1 MKESEAGLLATP
13 KKRYDGPTFQFWIR
27 RFNMKAFSS
36 LLLVI
41 LVSSLAGCETLK
53 SEKINF
59 YQSPLALEINNSDHL
74 LVFDPEVIIF
84 SNKLDQKIATSNA
97 TNENLSTSLK
107 RAMGTYLNNQNI
119 KTRYLDENTTSLT
132 RDMLNIESSSIIVKI
147 KSDLRFKN
155 NMNLDRVDS
164 NSSSYAT
171 LKKMLEPKVFK
182 VADETLVELNG
193 LETQYV
199 LFSEYILSTP
209 SSGRNVASVAE
220 KLIIGSSIIKT
231 ESSANAAILLVD
243 AKTGAVVWANFA
255 DLKSPRSLLKEKAE
269 ISSKL
274 LEKIFL
280 NLPLPSAI

>member
-1 MKESEAGLLATP
+1 
-13 KKRYDGPTFQFWIR
+13 
-27 RFNMKAFSS
+27 MKAFSS
-36 LLLVI
+36 LLFVI
-41 LVSSLAGCETLK
+41 LVSSLAGCETLT

-59 YQSPLALEINNSDHL
+59 YQSPLALEINNSGHV

-97 TNENLSTSLK
+97 TNENLSASLK
-107 RAMGTYLNNQNI
+107 GAMATYLNNQNI
-119 KTRYLDENTTSLT
+119 KTHYLDANTPSLT
-132 RDMLNIESSSIIVKI
+132 RDILNAESSSIILKI

-164 NSSSYAT
+164 SSSSYAT
-171 LKKMLEPKVFK
+171 LKKMLEPKVFE
-182 VADETLVELNG
+182 VTDETLVEING

-199 LFSEYILSTP
+199 LFSEYVVSTP
-209 SSGRNVASVAE
+209 SSGRNVAAVAE
-220 KLIIGSSIIKT
+220 KLIIGSSVIKA
-231 ESSANAAILLVD
+231 ESSANAAMLLVD

-255 DLKSPRSLLKEKAE
+255 DIKSPRSLLKEKAE

>member
-1 MKESEAGLLATP
+1 
-13 KKRYDGPTFQFWIR
+13 
-27 RFNMKAFSS
+27 MKAFSS
-36 LLLVI
+36 LLFVI

-59 YQSPLALEINNSDHL
+59 YQSPLALEINNSGHV

-97 TNENLSTSLK
+97 TNENLSASLK
-107 RAMGTYLNNQNI
+107 RAMATYLNNQNI
-119 KTRYLDENTTSLT
+119 KTHYLDANTTSLT
-132 RDMLNIESSSIIVKI
+132 RDILNVESSSIILKI

-155 NMNLDRVDS
+155 IMNLDRIDS
-164 NSSSYAT
+164 SSSSYAT
-171 LKKMLEPKVFK
+171 LKKMLEPKVFE
-182 VADETLVELNG
+182 VTDETLVEINA

-199 LFSEYILSTP
+199 LFSEYVVSTP

-220 KLIIGSSIIKT
+220 KLIIGSSIIKA
-231 ESSANAAILLVD
+231 ESSANAAMLLVD

-255 DLKSPRSLLKEKAE
+255 DIKSPRSLLKEKAE

-280 NLPLPSAI
+280 NRISLQNLAEWVWVWEWLKTLLILMRVKSILNLKLT

>member
-1 MKESEAGLLATP
+1 
-13 KKRYDGPTFQFWIR
+13 
-27 RFNMKAFSS
+27 MKAFSP
-36 LLLVI
+36 LLFVI
-41 LVSSLAGCETLK
+41 LVSSLAGCETLT

-59 YQSPLALEINNSDHL
+59 YQSPLALEINNSGHV

-97 TNENLSTSLK
+97 TNENLSASLK
-107 RAMGTYLNNQNI
+107 RAMATYLNNQNI
-119 KTRYLDENTTSLT
+119 KTHYLDANTTSLT
-132 RDMLNIESSSIIVKI
+132 RDILNAESSSIILKI

-155 NMNLDRVDS
+155 LDRVDS
-164 NSSSYAT
+164 SSSSYAT
-171 LKKMLEPKVFK
+171 LKKMLEPKVFE
-182 VADETLVELNG
+182 VTDETLVEING

-199 LFSEYILSTP
+199 LFSEYVVSTP

-220 KLIIGSSIIKT
+220 KLIIGSSIIKA
-231 ESSANAAILLVD
+231 ESSANAAMLLID

-255 DLKSPRSLLKEKAE
+255 DIKSPRSLLKEKAE

>member
-1 MKESEAGLLATP
+1 MEAF
-13 KKRYDGPTFQFWIR
+13 K
-27 RFNMKAFSS
+27 S

-53 SEKINF
+53 SEQNLI
-59 YQSPLALEINNSDHL
+59 YQSPLALEINNSDHV

-84 SNKLDQKIATSNA
+84 SNNA
-97 TNENLSTSLK
+97 TNKNLSTSLK

-132 RDMLNIESSSIIVKI
+132 RDILNIESSSIIVKI

-155 NMNLDRVDS
+155 SINLDRVDS
-164 NSSSYAT
+164 SLSSYAT
-171 LKKMLEPKVFK
+171 LKKMLEPKAFK
-182 VADETLVELNG
+182 AADETLVELYG

-199 LFSEYILSTP
+199 LFSEYIVSTP
-209 SSGRNVASVAE
+209 SLGRDVASVAE
-220 KLIIGSSIIKT
+220 NFIIGSSIIKT
-231 ESSANAAILLVD
+231 ETPVNAAILLVD

-255 DLKSPRSLLKEKAE
+255 DLKSPRSLLKEKAD